1 MADYL
6 GLVWLG
12 LGFMAGLLAIVY
24 GGRGLSREPG
34 KPAKPTAL
42 GWCVLAFGLV
52 SLVLAL
58 MVTGGGSDRVTWT
71 LAAGIA
77 TLIAGIGAVVR
88 RDRHWPTW
96 AGLVIGGIPALFW
109 ALFALGYLLGWAE

>member
-1 MADYL
+1 MTDYL
-6 GLVWLG
+6 GPVWLG
-12 LGFMAGLLAIVY
+12 LGVVAGFLAIFY
-24 GGRGLSREPG
+24 GGRGLSGESG

-42 GWCVLAFGLV
+42 GWCVLAFGLA

-71 LAAGIA
+71 FAAGIA
-77 TLIAGIGAVVR
+77 TLIAGIGALVK

-96 AGLVIGGIPALFW
+96 TGLAIGGIPALFW
-109 ALFALGYLLGWAE
+109 ALFALGHLFGWAE

>member
-1 MADYL
+1 MSDYV

-12 LGFMAGLLAIVY
+12 LGVVAGYVAIVY
-24 GGRGLSREPG
+24 GGRDFARESG
-34 KPAKPTAL
+34 KPAKPTPL

-71 LAAGIA
+71 FAAGIA
-77 TLIAGIGAVVR
+77 TLIAGIGAVVK

-96 AGLVIGGIPALFW
+96 TGLAVGGIPALFW
-109 ALFALGYLLGWAE
+109 ALFALGYLLD